1 MDEINLDD
9 AKIKIDGEWLS
20 TEDLARKIEEKMQS
34 GDMKF
39 SHLAT
44 ALEEL
49 NKAIEN
55 THTIEVKLTISN
67 QDYEKL
73 KAFGGKDDQEAVRK
87 ATLSFIKGR
96 KQPEPPLPAE
106 ATEAA
111 VEEPVSKAPLPAED
125 TDAPVKAP
133 AEDPSPMPQAPE
145 APVEEA
151 DAEEPDKDPDKI
163 TVVNCFKC
171 KSPIDITTDERPVDI
186 KCPNCD
192 TTGRLDSNN
201 KMEPRH
207 QDHFLG

>member
-1 MDEINLDD
+1 MHEINLDD
-9 AKIKIDGEWLS
+9 AKIKINGEWLS
-20 TEDLARKIEEKMQS
+20 TEDLARKIEEKIRA

-55 THTIEVKLTISN
+55 SHTIEIKLAISN

-73 KAFGGKDDQEAVRK
+73 KALGGEDDREAVRK
-87 ATLSFIKGR
+87 AALSFIKGR
-96 KQPEPPLPAE
+96 KQPEPPLSVKA
-106 ATEAA
+106 AEAA
-111 VEEPVSKAPLPAED
+111 VEEPAGEPPPPAKA
-125 TDAPVKAP
+125 T
-133 AEDPSPMPQAPE
+133 E
-145 APVEEA
+145 APVEELSVEEPVEA
-151 DAEEPDKDPDKI
+151 PVEEPDEEPGKI

-171 KSPIDITTDERPVDI
+171 KSPIDITTDERPIDI
-186 KCPNCD
+186 KCPNCG

-201 KMEPRH
+201 KMELRH